1 MKKYI
6 VKCPY
11 CGQNYIVEAREGQDL
26 QCDACGAQNGLVD
39 VVRTLEYYEENKTNG
54 VPVPKNDPDL
64 ETINS
69 YHDEYIQ
76 WDEESE
82 HSASDGMVS
91 LMKALLGEISI
102 NSWALVITI
111 VVIMIVF
118 IMLNI

>member
-26 QCDACGAQNGLVD
+26 
-39 VVRTLEYYEENKTNG
+39 
-54 VPVPKNDPDL
+54 
-64 ETINS
+64 
-69 YHDEYIQ
+69 Q

-118 IMLNI
+118 IILNI